1 MVGWSCTVAARFIA
15 LSRRRSNTTFFAG
28 QRLKFGTRVAAAKG
42 AVKSMN
48 KFNGWAWETTLED
61 LLAAAGEVAF
71 EYSNNDKDGY
81 ALAQLAL
88 IEILKKTAHTTDMN
102 RNSAGLSSPSQLI
115 H

>member
-1 MVGWSCTVAARFIA
+1 MD
-15 LSRRRSNTTFFAG
+15 
-28 QRLKFGTRVAAAKG
+28 
-42 AVKSMN
+42 
-48 KFNGWAWETTLED
+48 KFNGWASDTTLED

-88 IEILKKTAHTTDMN
+88 IEILKKTAHTTDLN
-102 RNSAGLSSPSQLI
+102 RDLENMSSPSQLI